1 MSKEISTSINQ
12 YKKVSRDPGLAGPR
26 LLFDVLM
33 NNFQGSWNLKLL
45 LFYERLSWLG
55 CFVGGCSRQRAVR
68 EVGTGRRWGNRAGL
82 GSLATGKFKTAP
94 ARAAPETRA
103 PRGDLRGQKKSA
115 HGGPDAEKPLVF
127 AILEPLRLY
136 DTRRAV

>member
-12 YKKVSRDPGLAGPR
+12 YKKVSRDPGLVGPKP
-26 LLFDVLM
+26 LFDVLM
-33 NNFQGSWNLKLL
+33 NNFQGSWNLRLV
-45 LFYERLSWLG
+45 LFEWGILGSQASWLPRGLG

-82 GSLATGKFKTAP
+82 GSLAKFKTAA
-94 ARAAPETRA
+94 ARADPETRA
-103 PRGDLRGQKKSA
+103 PRGGLRGQKKSA

-127 AILEPLRLY
+127 AIL
-136 DTRRAV
+136 